1 MKKEVKNFKVKAAF
15 ENAIQ
20 NAVLNTIHESF
31 EGSFDGAIQDKLLFV
46 NSNRLFTDKKVAYQ
60 KINSAAK
67 NVTKK
72 TRDLKGSLAK
82 ESRLLVG
89 VVDPFR
95 EYIDGGVLEECQ
107 AIIHN
112 SLYNKMKKYANE
124 DGAINFAAL
133 RSPTCGEFYKGKL
146 LSVNMMVNN
155 LTEKKSEIIVKMIEE
170 LKQKL
175 EENDKELSEEQI
187 IHICE
192 RRFFHCIEKL
202 TMLDINCVMV
212 TGSEYFKS
220 CTGGSDFDTDKFCIF
235 VGPDLVFFE
244 NRQNFSVAIPAE
256 MGEGEL
262 ISFKGRHDMLNKTF
276 HMLLKLTTTTVDEQ
290 MSLQSRI
297 VAFISSILEQKEES
311 LLAMDKVRENLEQIQ
326 EEHSNKEYE
335 RMFSD
340 TQDVE
345 EGILSN
351 AFFKSMF
358 KTFVDSDRSNES
370 ILNYLLDCVH
380 IGAAVGGMTIDMAK
394 TALDLFSP
402 FMGFMDGISQ
412 KRRSNPSLVSFIKN
426 EGLFIFAT
434 ESEEREYKDEKR
446 KQQKQ

>member
-1 MKKEVKNFKVKAAF
+1 MKKEVKFKVREAF

-20 NAVLNTIHESF
+20 NTVVETIHSSF

-46 NSNRLFTDKKVAYQ
+46 NSNRLFEDKKVAYQ

-95 EYIDGGVLEECQ
+95 EYIDGGVLEEGQ

-112 SLYNKMKKYANE
+112 SLYRQMKKYADE
-124 DGAINFAAL
+124 DGTIDFAAL
-133 RSPTCGEFYKGKL
+133 RSPTCGEFYKGE
-146 LSVNMMVNN
+146 LSSVDMIISN
-155 LTEKKSEIIVKMIEE
+155 LVDRKDEIIAKMIEE

-175 EENDKELSEEQI
+175 EENGKKLTEDQI
-187 IHICE
+187 VQICE
-192 RRFFHCIEKL
+192 RRFYHCIEKL
-202 TMLDINCVMV
+202 TMLDVNCVMV

-235 VGPDLVFFE
+235 VGPDLIFFE

-311 LLAMDKVRENLEQIQ
+311 ILAMDKVRENLEQVQ
-326 EEHSNKEYE
+326 EEHSNKEYV
-335 RMFSD
+335 RLFSD
-340 TQDVE
+340 TEDVQ
-345 EGILSN
+345 EGVLSN
-351 AFFKSMF
+351 AFFKQMF
-358 KTFVDSDRSNES
+358 KTFVDSDRSNDS

-426 EGLFIFAT
+426 EGLFVFAT
-434 ESEEREYKDEKR
+434 ESEEKEFKNEKR
-446 KQQKQ
+446 KSK

>member
-1 MKKEVKNFKVKAAF
+1 MKEVKSFKVKTAF

-20 NAVLNTIHESF
+20 NAVINTIHESF

-46 NSNRLFTDKKVAYQ
+46 NGNRLFTDKKVAYQ
-60 KINSAAK
+60 KISSAAK

-89 VVDPFR
+89 VVDSFR
-95 EYIDGGVLEECQ
+95 EYIDGGVLEEGQ

-124 DGAINFAAL
+124 DKTVDFAAL

-146 LSVNMMVNN
+146 LSVNMMINN
-155 LTEKKSEIIVKMIEE
+155 LTEKKDEIITKMIAE
-170 LKQKL
+170 LKEKL
-175 EENDKELSEEQI
+175 AENGKELTGEQI
-187 IHICE
+187 AHICE
-192 RRFFHCIEKL
+192 RRFYHCIEKL

-290 MSLQSRI
+290 MMLQSRI
-297 VAFISSILEQKEES
+297 VAFISSILEGKEES
-311 LLAMDKVRENLEQIQ
+311 ALAMDKVRKNLEGVQ
-326 EEHSNKEYE
+326 EEHTNKKYV
-335 RMFSD
+335 RLFSD
-340 TQDVE
+340 DQDIE
-345 EGILSN
+345 EGVLSN
-351 AFFKSMF
+351 AFFKQMF

-402 FMGFMDGISQ
+402 FIGFMDGISQ

-426 EGLFIFAT
+426 EGLFVFAT
-434 ESEEREYKDEKR
+434 ESEEKEFKNERR
-446 KQQKQ
+446 KNNKK

>member
-1 MKKEVKNFKVKAAF
+1 MKKEVKFKVKAAF

-20 NAVLNTIHESF
+20 NAVINTIHESF

-46 NSNRLFTDKKVAYQ
+46 NSNRLFEDKKVAYQ
-60 KINSAAK
+60 KINGAAK

-95 EYIDGGVLEECQ
+95 EYIDGGVLEEGQ

-112 SLYNKMKKYANE
+112 SLYRKMKKYAK
-124 DGAINFAAL
+124 DGTIDFAAL

-146 LSVNMMVNN
+146 LSVNMMINTKN
-155 LTEKKSEIIVKMIEE
+155 KSEIIDKMVEG
-170 LKQKL
+170 LKEKL
-175 EENDKELSEEQI
+175 AENGKELSEEQI
-187 IHICE
+187 AHICE
-192 RRFFHCIEKL
+192 RRFYHCIEKL

-244 NRQNFSVAIPAE
+244 NRKNFSVAIPAE

-262 ISFKGRHDMLNKTF
+262 ISFRGRHDMLNKTF

-290 MSLQSRI
+290 MMLQSRI

-311 LLAMDKVRENLEQIQ
+311 LSAMDKVRKNLEGVQ
-326 EEHSNKEYE
+326 EEHTNKEYV
-335 RMFSD
+335 RLFSD
-340 TQDVE
+340 DEDIT
-345 EGILSN
+345 EGVLSN

-358 KTFVDSDRSNES
+358 KSFVDSDRSNDS

-402 FMGFMDGISQ
+402 FIGFMDGISQ

-426 EGLFIFAT
+426 EGLFVFAT

>member
-1 MKKEVKNFKVKAAF
+1 MKKEVKFKIKAAF

-20 NAVLNTIHESF
+20 NAVINTIHESF

-46 NSNRLFTDKKVAYQ
+46 NSNRLFEDKKVAYQ

-95 EYIDGGVLEECQ
+95 EYIDGGVLEEGQ
-107 AIIHN
+107 AVIHN
-112 SLYNKMKKYANE
+112 NLYKKMKKYANE
-124 DGAINFAAL
+124 DGTIDFAAL

-146 LSVNMMVNN
+146 LSVNMMINN
-155 LTEKKSEIIVKMIEE
+155 LIERKDEIVNKMINE
-170 LKQKL
+170 LKEKL
-175 EENDKELSEEQI
+175 VENGRELSDEQI
-187 IHICE
+187 AHICE

-202 TMLDINCVMV
+202 TMLDVSCVMV

-244 NRQNFSVAIPAE
+244 NRKNFSVAIPAE

-290 MSLQSRI
+290 MMLQSRI

-311 LLAMDKVRENLEQIQ
+311 VLAMDKVRRNLENVQ
-326 EEHSNKEYE
+326 EEHTNKEYT

-340 TQDVE
+340 DQDIE
-345 EGILSN
+345 GGILSN
-351 AFFKSMF
+351 AFFKKMF
-358 KTFVDSDRSNES
+358 KSFVDSDRSNDS

-402 FMGFMDGISQ
+402 FIGFMDGISQ

-426 EGLFIFAT
+426 EGLFVFAT
-434 ESEEREYKDEKR
+434 ESEEKEYKNEKR
-446 KQQKQ
+446 KQSK

>member
-1 MKKEVKNFKVKAAF
+1 MKEVKEFKVRKAF

-20 NAVLNTIHESF
+20 NAVIETIHSSF

-46 NSNRLFTDKKVAYQ
+46 NGNRLFEDKKVAYQ
-60 KINSAAK
+60 KISSAAK

-72 TRDLKGSLAK
+72 ARDLKGSLAK

-95 EYIDGGVLEECQ
+95 EYIDGGVLEEGQ

-112 SLYNKMKKYANE
+112 DLYRKMKKYAKE
-124 DGAINFAAL
+124 DGTIDFAAL

-146 LSVNMMVNN
+146 FSVDMIISN
-155 LTEKKSEIIVKMIEE
+155 LIDRKDEIIAKMISE
-170 LKQKL
+170 LKEKL
-175 EENDKELSEEQI
+175 AENGKELTEEQI
-187 IHICE
+187 AHICE
-192 RRFFHCIEKL
+192 RRFYHCIEKL

-244 NRQNFSVAIPAE
+244 NRKNFSVAIPAE

-262 ISFKGRHDMLNKTF
+262 ISFRGRHDMLNKTF

-290 MSLQSRI
+290 MMLQSRI

-311 LLAMDKVRENLEQIQ
+311 LLAMDKVRKNLEQVQ
-326 EEHSNKEYE
+326 EEHSNKKYE

-340 TQDVE
+340 DE
-345 EGILSN
+345 DIAEGVLSN
-351 AFFKSMF
+351 AFFKKMF

-402 FMGFMDGISQ
+402 FIGFMDDISQ

-426 EGLFIFAT
+426 EGLFVFAT

>member
-1 MKKEVKNFKVKAAF
+1 MKEVKEFKVKAAF

-20 NAVLNTIHESF
+20 NAVINTIHESF

-95 EYIDGGVLEECQ
+95 EYINGGVLEEGQ

-124 DGAINFAAL
+124 DGTVNFAAL

-146 LSVNMMVNN
+146 LSVNMMINN
-155 LTEKKSEIIVKMIEE
+155 LIEKKDEIISKMVDE

-175 EENDKELSEEQI
+175 IENGKELREEQI
-187 IHICE
+187 AHICE
-192 RRFFHCIEKL
+192 RRFYHCIEKL

-235 VGPDLVFFE
+235 VGPDLIFFE
-244 NRQNFSVAIPAE
+244 NRKNFSVAIPAE

-262 ISFKGRHDMLNKTF
+262 ISFRGRHDMLNKTF

-290 MSLQSRI
+290 MMLQSRI

-311 LLAMDKVRENLEQIQ
+311 LLAMDKVRKNLEEVQ
-326 EEHSNKEYE
+326 EKHTNKEYT

-340 TQDVE
+340 DQDIE
-345 EGILSN
+345 EGVLSN
-351 AFFKSMF
+351 AFFKNMF
-358 KTFVDSDRSNES
+358 KAFVDSNRSNES

-402 FMGFMDGISQ
+402 FIGFMDGISQ

-434 ESEEREYKDEKR
+434 ESEEREYKNEKR
-446 KQQKQ
+446 KSK

>member
-1 MKKEVKNFKVKAAF
+1 MKKVEDFKVKAAF

-46 NSNRLFTDKKVAYQ
+46 NNNKLFADKKIAYQ

-89 VVDPFR
+89 VVDPLR
-95 EYIDGGVLEECQ
+95 EYINNGVLEEGQ
-107 AIIHN
+107 AVISN
-112 SLYNKMKKYANE
+112 SLYRKMKKYANK
-124 DGAINFAAL
+124 DGTIDFAAL

-146 LSVNMMVNN
+146 LSVDMMIDK
-155 LTEKKSEIIVKMIEE
+155 LTSKKSEIVDKMIKE
-170 LKQKL
+170 L
-175 EENDKELSEEQI
+175 EEKLTENGKKLTDEQI
-187 IHICE
+187 AYICE
-192 RRFFHCIEKL
+192 RRFYHCIEKL
-202 TMLDINCVMV
+202 TMLDVNCVMV

-235 VGPDLVFFE
+235 VGPDLIFFE

-262 ISFKGRHDMLNKTF
+262 ISFRGRHDMLNKTF

-297 VAFISSILEQKEES
+297 VAFISSILEQKEEAT
-311 LLAMDKVRENLEQIQ
+311 LAMDKVRKNLEEIQ
-326 EEHSNKEYE
+326 EEHSNKEYV

-340 TQDVE
+340 DENVE
-345 EGILSN
+345 EGVLSN

-358 KTFVDSDRSNES
+358 KTFIDSDRSNDS

-412 KRRSNPSLVSFIKN
+412 KRRSNPSLVSFVKN
-426 EGLFIFAT
+426 EGLFVFAT
-434 ESEEREYKDEKR
+434 ESEEKEFKNEKR
-446 KQQKQ
+446 KQ

>member
-1 MKKEVKNFKVKAAF
+1 MKKNFKVKAAF

-20 NAVLNTIHESF
+20 NAVLNTIHKSF

-95 EYIDGGVLEECQ
+95 EYIDGGVLEEEQ

-112 SLYNKMKKYANE
+112 SLYNKMEKYANE
-124 DGAINFAAL
+124 DNTINFAAL

-146 LSVNMMVNN
+146 LSVNMMIKN
-155 LTEKKSEIIVKMIEE
+155 LIGRKDEIIAKMISE

-175 EENDKELSEEQI
+175 VENGKELSEEQI
-187 IHICE
+187 AHICE

-202 TMLDINCVMV
+202 TMLDVNCVMV

-235 VGPDLVFFE
+235 VGSDLIFFE
-244 NRQNFSVAIPAE
+244 NRKNFSVAIPAE

-297 VAFISSILEQKEES
+297 VAFISSILEGKEEAYPAMNRVRKNLEEIQKE
-311 LLAMDKVRENLEQIQ
+311 
-326 EEHSNKEYE
+326 HTNKEYVRLFADDE
-335 RMFSD
+335 
-340 TQDVE
+340 DVA

-351 AFFKSMF
+351 AFFKQIF
-358 KTFVDSDRSNES
+358 KTFVDSNRSNDS

-402 FMGFMDGISQ
+402 FMSFMDGISQ

-426 EGLFIFAT
+426 EGLFVFAT
-434 ESEEREYKDEKR
+434 ESEEKEYKNEKR
-446 KQQKQ
+446 KQSK

>member
-1 MKKEVKNFKVKAAF
+1 MKEVKEFKVKAAF

-20 NAVLNTIHESF
+20 NAVINTIHESF

-46 NSNRLFTDKKVAYQ
+46 NGNRLFADKKVAYQ
-60 KINSAAK
+60 KILSAAK

-72 TRDLKGSLAK
+72 TRELKGSLAK
-82 ESRLLVG
+82 ESHLLVG

-95 EYIDGGVLEECQ
+95 EYIDGGVLEEGQ

-112 SLYNKMKKYANE
+112 DLYRRMKKYANE
-124 DGAINFAAL
+124 DGTIDFAAL
-133 RSPTCGEFYKGKL
+133 RSPTCGEFYKGE
-146 LSVNMMVNN
+146 LSSVDMVIEN
-155 LTEKKSEIIVKMIEE
+155 LIERKDEIIAKMIVE

-175 EENDKELSEEQI
+175 EENGKELTEEQI
-187 IHICE
+187 ANICE
-192 RRFFHCIEKL
+192 RRFYHCIEKL
-202 TMLDINCVMV
+202 TMLDVNCVMV

-235 VGPDLVFFE
+235 VGPDLIFFE

-297 VAFISSILEQKEES
+297 VAFISSILEGKEES
-311 LLAMDKVRENLEQIQ
+311 ILAMDKVRENLEQVQ
-326 EEHSNKEYE
+326 EEHSNKEYV
-335 RMFSD
+335 RLFSD
-340 TQDVE
+340 TEDVQ
-345 EGILSN
+345 EGVLSN
-351 AFFKSMF
+351 AFFKQMF
-358 KTFVDSDRSNES
+358 KIFVDSDRSNES

-426 EGLFIFAT
+426 EGLFVFAT
-434 ESEEREYKDEKR
+434 ESEEKEFKNERRK
-446 KQQKQ
+446 KQQK

>member
-1 MKKEVKNFKVKAAF
+1 MKKVKSFKVKTAF

-20 NAVLNTIHESF
+20 NAAIETIHNSF

-46 NSNRLFTDKKVAYQ
+46 NNNRLFTDKKVAYQ

-72 TRDLKGSLAK
+72 ARDLKGSLAK

-89 VVDPFR
+89 TVDPFR
-95 EYIDGGVLEECQ
+95 EYINDGVLEEGQ
-107 AIIHN
+107 AIIHD
-112 SLYNKMKKYANE
+112 SLYNKMKKYANK
-124 DGAINFAAL
+124 DGTINFAAL

-146 LSVNMMVNN
+146 LSVSMLIKN
-155 LTEKKSEIIVKMIEE
+155 LIEKKNKIVNKMIDE

-175 EENDKELSEEQI
+175 IENGKELTEEQI
-187 IHICE
+187 THICE
-192 RRFFHCIEKL
+192 RRFYHCIEKL
-202 TMLDINCVMV
+202 TMLDINCIMV

-235 VGPDLVFFE
+235 VGPDLIFFE
-244 NRQNFSVAIPAE
+244 GRQNFSVAIPAE

-262 ISFKGRHDMLNKTF
+262 ISFRGRHDMLNKTF

-297 VAFISSILEQKEES
+297 VAFISSILEQKEEAS
-311 LLAMDKVRENLEQIQ
+311 LAMDKVRKNLEKIQ
-326 EEHSNKEYE
+326 EEHSNKEYV
-335 RMFSD
+335 RLFSD
-340 TQDVE
+340 TEDVK
-345 EGILSN
+345 EGVLSN
-351 AFFKSMF
+351 AFFKQMF
-358 KTFVDSDRSNES
+358 KAFIDSDRNNDS

-412 KRRSNPSLVSFIKN
+412 KRRSNPSLVSFVKN
-426 EGLFIFAT
+426 EGLFVFAT
-434 ESEEREYKDEKR
+434 ESEEKEFKNERRK
-446 KQQKQ
+446 KQQK

>member
-1 MKKEVKNFKVKAAF
+1 MKKEVKFKVREAF
-15 ENAIQ
+15 NNAIQ
-20 NAVLNTIHESF
+20 NAVVETIHSSF

-46 NSNRLFTDKKVAYQ
+46 NGNRLFTDKKVAYQ
-60 KINSAAK
+60 KISSAAK

-95 EYIDGGVLEECQ
+95 EYIDGGVLEEGQ

-112 SLYNKMKKYANE
+112 SLYRKMKKYANE
-124 DGAINFAAL
+124 DGTIDFAAL

-146 LSVNMMVNN
+146 LSVDMMIKN
-155 LTEKKSEIIVKMIEE
+155 LIDKKDEVIVKMVEE

-175 EENDKELSEEQI
+175 EENGKELSEEQI
-187 IHICE
+187 AHICE

-235 VGPDLVFFE
+235 VGPDLIFFE
-244 NRQNFSVAIPAE
+244 NRKNFSVAIPAE

-290 MSLQSRI
+290 MMLQSRI
-297 VAFISSILEQKEES
+297 VAFISSILEGNEES
-311 LLAMDKVRENLEQIQ
+311 ALAMDKVRKNLERVQ
-326 EEHSNKEYE
+326 EEHTNKEYI
-335 RMFSD
+335 RLFSD
-340 TQDVE
+340 DE
-345 EGILSN
+345 DIAEGVLSN
-351 AFFKSMF
+351 AFFKNMF
-358 KTFVDSDRSNES
+358 KAFVDSNRSNES

-402 FMGFMDGISQ
+402 FIGFMDGISQ

-426 EGLFIFAT
+426 EGLFVFAT

-446 KQQKQ
+446 KQQK

>member
-1 MKKEVKNFKVKAAF
+1 MKKEVKFKVREAF

-20 NAVLNTIHESF
+20 NAVVETIHSSF

-46 NSNRLFTDKKVAYQ
+46 NSNRLFEDKKVAYQ

-89 VVDPFR
+89 TVDPFR
-95 EYIDGGVLEECQ
+95 EYIDGGVLEEGQ

-112 SLYNKMKKYANE
+112 DLYRRMKKYAKE
-124 DGAINFAAL
+124 DGTIDFAAL
-133 RSPTCGEFYKGKL
+133 RSPTCGEFYKGE
-146 LSVNMMVNN
+146 LSSVDMMIKN
-155 LTEKKSEIIVKMIEE
+155 LVSRKDEIVAKMIEE

-175 EENDKELSEEQI
+175 EENGKELTEEQI
-187 IHICE
+187 AHICE
-192 RRFFHCIEKL
+192 RRFYHCIEKL
-202 TMLDINCVMV
+202 TMLDVNCVMV

-235 VGPDLVFFE
+235 VGPDLIFFE

-262 ISFKGRHDMLNKTF
+262 ISFRGRHDMLNKTF

-290 MSLQSRI
+290 MMLQSRI
-297 VAFISSILEQKEES
+297 VAFISSILEGNEES
-311 LLAMDKVRENLEQIQ
+311 ALAMDKVRKNLEGVQ
-326 EEHSNKEYE
+326 EEHTNKGYV
-335 RMFSD
+335 RLFSD
-340 TQDVE
+340 DQDIK
-345 EGILSN
+345 EGVLSN
-351 AFFKSMF
+351 AFFKKMF
-358 KTFVDSDRSNES
+358 KSFVDSDRSNDS

-402 FMGFMDGISQ
+402 FIGFMDGISQ

-426 EGLFIFAT
+426 EGLFVFAT
-434 ESEEREYKDEKR
+434 ESEEKEYKNEKR
-446 KQQKQ
+446 KQSK

>member
-1 MKKEVKNFKVKAAF
+1 MKKEVKFKVREAF

-46 NSNRLFTDKKVAYQ
+46 NGNRLFTDKKVAYQ
-60 KINSAAK
+60 KINSTAK

-89 VVDPFR
+89 TVDPFR
-95 EYIDGGVLEECQ
+95 EYINGGVLEEGQ

-112 SLYNKMKKYANE
+112 SLYRKMKKYANE
-124 DGAINFAAL
+124 DSTINFAAL

-146 LSVNMMVNN
+146 LSVDMMIKN
-155 LTEKKSEIIVKMIEE
+155 LIDKKDEVIVKMVEE

-175 EENDKELSEEQI
+175 EENGKELSEEQI
-187 IHICE
+187 VHICE

-262 ISFKGRHDMLNKTF
+262 ISFRGRHDMLNKTF

-297 VAFISSILEQKEES
+297 VAFISSILEKKEES
-311 LLAMDKVRENLEQIQ
+311 IFAMDKVRENLEQVQ
-326 EEHSNKEYE
+326 EEHSNKEYV
-335 RMFSD
+335 RLFSD
-340 TQDVE
+340 TEDVQ
-345 EGILSN
+345 EGVLSN
-351 AFFKSMF
+351 AFFKQMF
-358 KTFVDSDRSNES
+358 KTFVDSDRSNKS

-412 KRRSNPSLVSFIKN
+412 KRRSNPSLISFIKN
-426 EGLFIFAT
+426 EGLFVFAT
-434 ESEEREYKDEKR
+434 ESEEKEFKNERRK
-446 KQQKQ
+446 KQQK

>member
-1 MKKEVKNFKVKAAF
+1 MKKNLKVKAAF

-20 NAVLNTIHESF
+20 NAVLNTIHKSF

-46 NSNRLFTDKKVAYQ
+46 NGNRLFTDKKVAYQ

-95 EYIDGGVLEECQ
+95 EYIDGGVLEEEQ

-124 DGAINFAAL
+124 DNTINFAAL

-146 LSVNMMVNN
+146 LSVNMMIKN
-155 LTEKKSEIIVKMIEE
+155 LIGRKDEIIAKMISE

-175 EENDKELSEEQI
+175 VENGKELLEEQI
-187 IHICE
+187 AHICE

-202 TMLDINCVMV
+202 TMLDVNCVMV

-235 VGPDLVFFE
+235 VGSDLIFFE
-244 NRQNFSVAIPAE
+244 NRKNFSVAIPAE

-297 VAFISSILEQKEES
+297 VAFISSILEGKEEAYPAMNRVRKNLEEIQKE
-311 LLAMDKVRENLEQIQ
+311 
-326 EEHSNKEYE
+326 HTNKEYVRLFTDDE
-335 RMFSD
+335 
-340 TQDVE
+340 DVA

-351 AFFKSMF
+351 TFFKQMF
-358 KTFVDSDRSNES
+358 KTFVDSNRSNDS

-402 FMGFMDGISQ
+402 FMSFMDGISQ

-426 EGLFIFAT
+426 EGLFVFAT
-434 ESEEREYKDEKR
+434 ESEEKEYKNEKR
-446 KQQKQ
+446 KQSK

>member
-1 MKKEVKNFKVKAAF
+1 MKNVKNIKVKAAF

-20 NAVLNTIHESF
+20 NAVINIIHDSF

-46 NSNRLFTDKKVAYQ
+46 NNNKLFTDKKIAYQ
-60 KINSAAK
+60 KISSATK

-89 VVDPFR
+89 TVDPFR
-95 EYIDGGVLEECQ
+95 EYIDGGVLEEGQ

-112 SLYNKMKKYANE
+112 DLYKKMKKYAKE
-124 DGAINFAAL
+124 DGTIDFAAL
-133 RSPTCGEFYKGKL
+133 RSPTCGEFYKGE
-146 LSVNMMVNN
+146 LSSVDMMIKN
-155 LTEKKSEIIVKMIEE
+155 LVEKKEEIIAKMIVE

-175 EENDKELSEEQI
+175 EENDKELSDEQI
-187 IHICE
+187 AHICE
-192 RRFFHCIEKL
+192 RRFYHCIEKL
-202 TMLDINCVMV
+202 TMLDVNCVMV

-244 NRQNFSVAIPAE
+244 NRQNFSVVIPAE

-262 ISFKGRHDMLNKTF
+262 ISFRGRHDMLNKTF

-311 LLAMDKVRENLEQIQ
+311 LLAMDKVRKNLEEIQ
-326 EEHSNKEYE
+326 EEHTNKEYS

-340 TQDVE
+340 IEDVK
-345 EGILSN
+345 EGVLSN
-351 AFFKSMF
+351 AFFKQMF
-358 KTFVDSDRSNES
+358 KTFVDSNRNNDS

-402 FMGFMDGISQ
+402 FMGFLDGISQ
-412 KRRSNPSLVSFIKN
+412 KRRSNPSLVSFVKN
-426 EGLFIFAT
+426 EGLFVFAT
-434 ESEEREYKDEKR
+434 ESEEREYKNEKR
-446 KQQKQ
+446 KSK

>member
-1 MKKEVKNFKVKAAF
+1 MKEVKFKVREAF

-20 NAVLNTIHESF
+20 NAVVETIHSSF
-31 EGSFDGAIQDKLLFV
+31 EGSFDGAIQDKLLYV
-46 NSNRLFTDKKVAYQ
+46 NNNRLFTDKKVAYQ
-60 KINSAAK
+60 KINNAAK

-82 ESRLLVG
+82 ESHLLVG

-95 EYIDGGVLEECQ
+95 EYIDGGVLEEGQ

-112 SLYNKMKKYANE
+112 SLYRQMKKYANE
-124 DGAINFAAL
+124 DGTIDFAAL
-133 RSPTCGEFYKGKL
+133 RSPTCGEFYKGE
-146 LSVNMMVNN
+146 LSSVDMIISN
-155 LTEKKSEIIVKMIEE
+155 LVDRKDDIIAKMIEE

-175 EENDKELSEEQI
+175 EENGKKLTEDQI
-187 IHICE
+187 AHICE
-192 RRFFHCIEKL
+192 RRFYHCIEKF
-202 TMLDINCVMV
+202 TMLDVNCVMV

-235 VGPDLVFFE
+235 VGPDLIFFE

-262 ISFKGRHDMLNKTF
+262 ISFRGRHDMLNKTF
-276 HMLLKLTTTTVDEQ
+276 HMLLKLMTTTVYEQ
-290 MSLQSRI
+290 MILQSRI
-297 VAFISSILEQKEES
+297 VAFISSILEGEEES

-358 KTFVDSDRSNES
+358 KTFVDSNRDNES

-434 ESEEREYKDEKR
+434 ESEEREYKNEKR
-446 KQQKQ
+446 KQSK

>member
-1 MKKEVKNFKVKAAF
+1 MKKEVKFKVREAF

-20 NAVLNTIHESF
+20 NAVVETIHSSF

-46 NSNRLFTDKKVAYQ
+46 NGNRLFDDKKVAYQ
-60 KINSAAK
+60 KISSAAK

-89 VVDPFR
+89 TVDPFR
-95 EYIDGGVLEECQ
+95 EYIDGGVLEEGQ

-112 SLYNKMKKYANE
+112 SLYNKMKRYANE
-124 DGAINFAAL
+124 DGSIDFAAL

-146 LSVNMMVNN
+146 LSVNMMIKNI
-155 LTEKKSEIIVKMIEE
+155 TGKKGEIIAKMISE
-170 LKQKL
+170 LKEKL
-175 EENDKELSEEQI
+175 VENGKELTEEQI
-187 IHICE
+187 AYVCE

-202 TMLDINCVMV
+202 TMLDVNCVMV

-244 NRQNFSVAIPAE
+244 NRQNFSIAIPAE

-262 ISFKGRHDMLNKTF
+262 ISFRGRHDMLNKTF

-297 VAFISSILEQKEES
+297 VAFISSILEGKEES

-340 TQDVE
+340 TQDVK
-345 EGILSN
+345 EGILNN

-412 KRRSNPSLVSFIKN
+412 KRRSNPSLVSFVKN
-426 EGLFIFAT
+426 EGLFVFAT
-434 ESEEREYKDEKR
+434 ESEEKEFKNERR
-446 KQQKQ
+446 KNNKK

>member
-1 MKKEVKNFKVKAAF
+1 MKEEKKFKVRQAF

-20 NAVLNTIHESF
+20 NAIVETIHSSF

-46 NSNRLFTDKKVAYQ
+46 NGNRLFEDKKIAYQ
-60 KINSAAK
+60 KISSAAK

-72 TRDLKGSLAK
+72 TRDLKGALAK

-95 EYIDGGVLEECQ
+95 EYINGGVLEEGQ
-107 AIIHN
+107 AVIHN
-112 SLYNKMKKYANE
+112 DLYHKIKKYANE
-124 DGAINFAAL
+124 DGTIDFAAL
-133 RSPTCGEFYKGKL
+133 RSPTCGEFYKGEL
-146 LSVNMMVNN
+146 FSIDMMIKN
-155 LTEKKSEIIVKMIEE
+155 LIDKKDEIVAKMIEE

-175 EENDKELSEEQI
+175 EENGKKLSDEQI

-235 VGPDLVFFE
+235 VGPDLIFFKG
-244 NRQNFSVAIPAE
+244 RQNFSVAIPAE
-256 MGEGEL
+256 IGEGEL
-262 ISFKGRHDMLNKTF
+262 ISFNGRHDMLNKTF

-290 MSLQSRI
+290 MSLQSKI
-297 VAFISSILEQKEES
+297 VAFISSILEGKEES
-311 LLAMDKVRENLEQIQ
+311 GPAMDRVRENLEEIQ
-326 EEHSNKEYE
+326 EKHSNKEYV
-335 RMFSD
+335 RLFSD
-340 TQDVE
+340 DE
-345 EGILSN
+345 NIAEGVLSN
-351 AFFKSMF
+351 AFFKQMF

-370 ILNYLLDCVH
+370 ILSYLLDCVH

-412 KRRSNPSLVSFIKN
+412 KRRSNPSLVSFVKN
-426 EGLFIFAT
+426 EGLFVFAT
-434 ESEEREYKDEKR
+434 ESEEKEFRNEKR
-446 KQQKQ
+446 KQSK

>member
-46 NSNRLFTDKKVAYQ
+46 NSNRLFDDKKVAYQ
-60 KINSAAK
+60 KISSAAK

-89 VVDPFR
+89 TVDSFR
-95 EYIDGGVLEECQ
+95 EYINDGVLEEGQ
-107 AIIHN
+107 SIIHD

-124 DGAINFAAL
+124 DDTINFAAL
-133 RSPTCGEFYKGKL
+133 RSPTCGEFYRGKL
-146 LSVNMMVNN
+146 LSVSMMIKN
-155 LTEKKSEIIVKMIEE
+155 LTEKKDEIVNKMIDG

-175 EENDKELSEEQI
+175 IENGKELTEKQI
-187 IHICE
+187 AYICE
-192 RRFFHCIEKL
+192 RRFYHCIEKL
-202 TMLDINCVMV
+202 TMLDINCIMV

-220 CTGGSDFDTDKFCIF
+220 CTGGSDFDTDKFFIF
-235 VGPDLVFFE
+235 VGPDLIFFE
-244 NRQNFSVAIPAE
+244 NRKNFSVAIPAE

-262 ISFKGRHDMLNKTF
+262 ISFRGRHDMLNKTF
-276 HMLLKLTTTTVDEQ
+276 HMLLKLTTTTVNEQ
-290 MSLQSRI
+290 MMLQSRI
-297 VAFISSILEQKEES
+297 VAFISSILEDNDES
-311 LLAMDKVRENLEQIQ
+311 ALAMDKVRKNLEGVQ
-326 EEHSNKEYE
+326 EEHTNKKYV
-335 RMFSD
+335 RLFSD
-340 TQDVE
+340 DQDIE
-345 EGILSN
+345 EGVLSN
-351 AFFKSMF
+351 AFFKQMF
-358 KTFVDSDRSNES
+358 KTFVDSDRSNDS

-402 FMGFMDGISQ
+402 FIGFMDGISQ
-412 KRRSNPSLVSFIKN
+412 KRRSNPSLISFIKN
-426 EGLFIFAT
+426 EGLFVFAT

-446 KQQKQ
+446 KQQK

>member
-1 MKKEVKNFKVKAAF
+1 MKKNLKVKAAF

-20 NAVLNTIHESF
+20 NAVLNTIHKSF

-46 NSNRLFTDKKVAYQ
+46 NGNRLFTDKKVAYQ

-95 EYIDGGVLEECQ
+95 EYIDGGVLEEEQ

-112 SLYNKMKKYANE
+112 SLYNKMEKYANE
-124 DGAINFAAL
+124 DNTINFAAL

-146 LSVNMMVNN
+146 LSVNMMIKN
-155 LTEKKSEIIVKMIEE
+155 LIGRKDEIIAKMISE

-175 EENDKELSEEQI
+175 VENGKELSEEQI
-187 IHICE
+187 AHICE

-202 TMLDINCVMV
+202 TMLDVNCVMV

-235 VGPDLVFFE
+235 VGSDLIFFE
-244 NRQNFSVAIPAE
+244 NRKNFSVAIPAE
-256 MGEGEL
+256 MGEGEF

-297 VAFISSILEQKEES
+297 VAFISSILEGKEEAYPAMNRVRKNLEEIQKE
-311 LLAMDKVRENLEQIQ
+311 
-326 EEHSNKEYE
+326 HTNKEYVRLFTDDE
-335 RMFSD
+335 
-340 TQDVE
+340 DVA

-351 AFFKSMF
+351 AFFEQMF
-358 KTFVDSDRSNES
+358 KTFVNSNRSNDS

-402 FMGFMDGISQ
+402 FMSFMDGISQ

-426 EGLFIFAT
+426 EGLFVFAT
-434 ESEEREYKDEKR
+434 ESEEKKYKNEKR
-446 KQQKQ
+446 KQSK